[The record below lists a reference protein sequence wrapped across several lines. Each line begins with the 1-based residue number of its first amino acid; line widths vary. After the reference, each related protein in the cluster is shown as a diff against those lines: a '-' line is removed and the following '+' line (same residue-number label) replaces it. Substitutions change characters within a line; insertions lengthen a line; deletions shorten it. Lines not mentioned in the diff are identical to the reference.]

1 MSKRGRLRSE
11 RGQSAAELAVFLP
24 VLATIL
30 YVAIQ
35 FGQLYLQYQEVS
47 AATSEGA
54 RRASTMA
61 GVAEPGRSS
70 TIASAVRAGTSVG
83 ASATFSSS
91 GLAVSVAS
99 TWTPG
104 SPVSVTTTYPAR
116 VTILGVTIYSGDLT
130 TKRTVRVL
138 S

>member
-1 MSKRGRLRSE
+1 MSLRSRSSRD

-24 VLATIL
+24 VLLVIL
-30 YVAIQ
+30 YAVIQ

-61 GVAEPGRSS
+61 GIAEPGRTS
-70 TIASAVRAGTSVG
+70 TITSTVRGGTSVG
-83 ASATFSSS
+83 ATTTFDTT
-91 GLAVSVAS
+91 GLVVSVSS

-104 SPVSVTTTYPAR
+104 SPVTITSTYPAK
-116 VTILGVTIYSGDLT
+116 VTILGVTLYSGSLT